1 MLLLG
6 VVGFLLI
13 FPVTSPEVGRGGLR
27 EGSLPRV
34 VLNTAW
40 LLHITPPPPPPSEQ
54 PREAAGPA
62 LGAPPA
68 PQLQK
73 SSRQPVRGGDTG
85 RREENSS
92 RMQALTETW
101 EPRLRGDWAQR
112 KTDGRAVSDMLGAGA
127 AATQGLATLSRFST
141 L

>member
-40 LLHITPPPPPPSEQ
+40 LQ
-54 PREAAGPA
+54 AAGE
-62 LGAPPA
+62 G
-68 PQLQK
+68 
-73 SSRQPVRGGDTG
+73 RGH
-85 RREENSS
+85 
-92 RMQALTETW
+92 
-101 EPRLRGDWAQR
+101 
-112 KTDGRAVSDMLGAGA
+112 GA
-127 AATQGLATLSRFST
+127 AGREQQSHAGSDGDVGASAQG
-141 L
+141 

>member
-40 LLHITPPPPPPSEQ
+40 LLHITPPPPRLRAAPGGCRPSTGGTTSTPAAEELQ
-54 PREAAGPA
+54 AASEGRGHGAAGREQQSHA
-62 LGAPPA
+62 GSDGDVGA
-68 PQLQK
+68 
-73 SSRQPVRGGDTG
+73 S
-85 RREENSS
+85 
-92 RMQALTETW
+92 
-101 EPRLRGDWAQR
+101 AQ
-112 KTDGRAVSDMLGAGA
+112 G
-127 AATQGLATLSRFST
+127 
-141 L
+141 